1 MQYGA
6 VSKVI
11 RDGLT
16 SKLEKKKTIT
26 GNMSNVKKPKTR
38 WYRIKKWLILK
49 KSNLLNATLRSH
61 TLEETF

>member
-26 GNMSNVKKPKTR
+26 GNMSNMKKPKTR
-38 WYRIKKWLILK
+38 WYRIKKWLTIDYVRFQKLYLVDSK
-49 KSNLLNATLRSH
+49 
-61 TLEETF
+61 

>member
-6 VSKVI
+6 ISKVI

-38 WYRIKKWLILK
+38 WHRIKKWLTIP
-49 KSNLLNATLRSH
+49 R
-61 TLEETF
+61 

>member
-38 WYRIKKWLILK
+38 WYRIKKWLSI
-49 KSNLLNATLRSH
+49 SR
-61 TLEETF
+61 